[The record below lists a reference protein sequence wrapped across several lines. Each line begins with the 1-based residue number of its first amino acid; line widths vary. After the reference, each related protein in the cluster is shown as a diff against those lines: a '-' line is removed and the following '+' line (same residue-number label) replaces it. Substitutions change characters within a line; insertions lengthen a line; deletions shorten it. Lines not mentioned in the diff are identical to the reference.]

1 MSDKMNDNKT
11 AYYQRNK
18 KTTLNRV
25 TKYHNDSKERQK
37 RKQEINME
45 NYLMNYLIK
54 KKTWKK

>member
-1 MSDKMNDNKT
+1 MNDNKT

-25 TKYHNDSKERQK
+25 TKQHNDSKERQK

-45 NYLMNYLIK
+45 NYLMNDLIK
-54 KKTWKK
+54 KKTWKKQI